1 MTKSPKDGHAP
12 KPHAPKGPLKVRP
25 NPMLVGDPMA
35 AKCHATNRQGKRCSQ
50 PAIHGGTVCRFHGGA
65 APQVKAKA
73 MERLMALQSPAIS
86 RLAELIAQTEFP
98 STAMAAVRDALD
110 RTLGK
115 PAESV
120 SLEHSGTLEISWKD
134 SE

>member
-1 MTKSPKDGHAP
+1 MSPKDEPTP
-12 KPHAPKGPLKVRP
+12 KPHAPKGPLKARP
-25 NPMLVGDPMA
+25 NLMPSKDPLA
-35 AKCHATNRQGKRCSQ
+35 RRCHAMSKRKQVQCARN
-50 PAIHGGTVCRFHGGA
+50 AIHGGTVCHWHGGA

-73 MERLMALQSPAIS
+73 MDRLRALQYPAIS

-98 STAMAAVRDALD
+98 STAMAAVKDALD

-115 PAESV
+115 PAETV
-120 SLEHSGTLEISWKD
+120 ALEHSGNLEISWKD